1 MYVIF
6 FFNYWGFNTEKIHK
20 KTKQNKTNKQT
31 NKKQKTKLI
40 PKFTQIHE
48 YYKKVK
54 HLHQFEYPQI
64 FGDFRNLCKFVFN

>member
-1 MYVIF
+1 M
-6 FFNYWGFNTEKIHK
+6 
-20 KTKQNKTNKQT
+20 
-31 NKKQKTKLI
+31 I

-54 HLHQFEYPQI
+54 HLDQFEYPQI